1 MTANAHAMTFSTPAR
16 MSATLVALAAVGLCL
31 VGGSASASAVIT
43 CTNSTSDQAVVQT
56 ALDAGGIVTVKG
68 TCLGNWTIAVP
79 VALSGSGGAV
89 LDGNFTGSVLTVMNA
104 TTAIVSN
111 LTIRNGVSD
120 AGGGLFADFDT
131 TVTVRNSTVTSNT
144 ADEAGGGIYAQDSA
158 LVTVSGGAI
167 THNESGDAGGGIA
180 LFGAELTAT
189 NANISSNLAVMGG
202 GIAAQFSNASLLR
215 TRVTGNTASDFA
227 GGIASFASGSVE
239 ELNAPTV
246 AATRNLPFFRLMRR
260 APRSSARATG
270 PSASALPLGFTI
282 DSSSIDHNTALLE
295 GGGGIVNVSPGASTQ
310 LTVKNT
316 SVSFNTVTGQQG
328 FLIGAGGIANVGGS
342 PEDTATLGLTG
353 SHLFGNNAGGGFGG
367 GIYNV
372 SQSGETI
379 LTVSN
384 TAISSSR
391 GLIDPNRAGYGGG
404 IFQDATAGPASLTLG
419 KAAAVLHNLASV
431 DGGGIYNV
439 CGGGLTIMPGA
450 GVALNT
456 PNNVVQ
462 AGCAP

>member
-1 MTANAHAMTFSTPAR
+1 MTANAHAMTISTPAR
-16 MSATLVALAAVGLCL
+16 MSATLVALAALALCL
-31 VGGSASASAVIT
+31 VGGSASAAPVIT
-43 CTNSTSDQAVVQT
+43 CTNSASDQATVQT

-89 LDGNFTGSVLTVMNA
+89 LDGNFTGSVLTVTNA

-131 TVTVRNSTVTSNT
+131 TVTVRNSTITSNT

-180 LFGAELTAT
+180 VFGAELSAT

-246 AATRNLPFFRLMRR
+246 AASRNLPFSRLMRTR
-260 APRSSARATG
+260 AAQLRAGDRAERLGAPARLHDRQLEHRPQHGSARGWRGHRQREPRREHAADGQEHEHLVQQRDGTARLPDRRRRDRERRRQPGGHGDARPHRARDRSGTTPGAASVAASTTSARA
-270 PSASALPLGFTI
+270 ARR
-282 DSSSIDHNTALLE
+282 
-295 GGGGIVNVSPGASTQ
+295 
-310 LTVKNT
+310 
-316 SVSFNTVTGQQG
+316 
-328 FLIGAGGIANVGGS
+328 
-342 PEDTATLGLTG
+342 
-353 SHLFGNNAGGGFGG
+353 
-367 GIYNV
+367 
-372 SQSGETI
+372 
-379 LTVSN
+379 
-384 TAISSSR
+384 SSR
-391 GLIDPNRAGYGGG
+391 SRTPRSRP
-404 IFQDATAGPASLTLG
+404 PA
-419 KAAAVLHNLASV
+419 A
-431 DGGGIYNV
+431 
-439 CGGGLTIMPGA
+439 
-450 GVALNT
+450 
-456 PNNVVQ
+456 
-462 AGCAP
+462 